1 MIWQGRKIANKNC
14 NQQGNDTAGSRRI
27 FPKINIFRVYLALW
41 SEHSR
46 RQTEY
51 TSLIF
56 RYENSHDAL
65 RASSLDS
72 ALSCLILCRL
82 VFWRGFSKGFP
93 NFFRVFLLC
102 QGFLCFFNVFFS
114 VLLLNLGGLARFSGE
129 ETCVSESRFVRSEF
143 GSEVSLLL

>member
-1 MIWQGRKIANKNC
+1 M
-14 NQQGNDTAGSRRI
+14 GSRRI
-27 FPKINIFRVYLALW
+27 FPKINIFRVYLAPW
-41 SEHSR
+41 SEHYR

-65 RASSLDS
+65 RASSFGFCSLVFD
-72 ALSCLILCRL
+72 LVGPILCRL
-82 VFWRGFSKGFP
+82 VFRRGLSKGFP

-102 QGFLCFFNVFFS
+102 QGFLCFFNVCFL
-114 VLLLNLGGLARFSGE
+114 VLLLILGGFARFSGE
-129 ETCVSESRFVRSEF
+129 ETCVAESRFVPSEF

>member
-56 RYENSHDAL
+56 RYENSHDAV

-82 VFWRGFSKGFP
+82 VFWRGFSEGFP
-93 NFFRVFLLC
+93 NFFRVFL
-102 QGFLCFFNVFFS
+102 FLSRLLVFLWCLFL
-114 VLLLNLGGLARFSGE
+114 VLLLNLGGFARFSGE

-143 GSEVSLLL
+143 GS